1 MYFDDQKC
9 DVFKTAKIVV
19 KTNQDIIDEHC
30 IRNNDGV
37 PAVID
42 ENMKLIGK
50 VIM

>member
-1 MYFDDQKC
+1 MYWDDQKC
-9 DVFKTAKIVV
+9 GVFKTAKSVV

-50 VIM
+50 VSM